1 MLLFFC
7 IVLIIFIIVLI
18 LLFSEIK
25 LIIEDFEL
33 SNENFETVNLKKWN
47 VPNYR
52 CILGLYFLGKIK
64 LFSIKI
70 NNNKTKKIFGKYFFK
85 QKIQNAMKLNQYKN
99 KAQKE
104 TVKSV
109 IENIIKNT
117 KINSLNLK
125 IYIDTKNVIL
135 TSYLVAI
142 ISTIIPNIIR
152 KNIKKFNS
160 KNHSFEVS
168 PLYKNQNYIYIKFN
182 CIISI
187 KVVHII
193 NMFKVMG
200 GKKNERSSNRRFNV
214 NCYGKY

>member
-1 MLLFFC
+1 MLLFFY
-7 IVLIIFIIVLI
+7 IVSIIFIIVLI
-18 LLFSEIK
+18 LLLSEIK
-25 LIIEDFEL
+25 FIIEEFEL
-33 SNENFETVNLKKWN
+33 SNENFKTVNSKKWN

-52 CILGLYFLGKIK
+52 GILGLYFLGKIK
-64 LFSIKI
+64 LLSIKI
-70 NNNKTKKIFGKYFFK
+70 SNNKTKKILEKDFVK
-85 QKIQNAMKLNQYKN
+85 QKIQNAKKLSKYRN

-104 TVKSV
+104 M
-109 IENIIKNT
+109 IKNAIKHIFKHL
-117 KINSLNLK
+117 KINRLKLK
-125 IYIDTKNVIL
+125 INIDTKNVIL

-142 ISTIIPNIIR
+142 ISTIISNIIR
-152 KNIKKFNS
+152 NNIKKFNS

-168 PLYKNQNYIYIKFN
+168 PLFNNQNYLYVKFN

-187 KVVHII
+187 RVVHII

>member
-1 MLLFFC
+1 MLLFFY
-7 IVLIIFIIVLI
+7 IILIMFIITLI

-25 LIIEDFEL
+25 LIIEDFEV
-33 SNENFETVNLKKWN
+33 SENFEIANLEKWN

-52 CILGLYFLGKIK
+52 GKLGLYVLGRIK

-70 NNNKTKKIFGKYFFK
+70 NNNKIKKILKKDFVK
-85 QKIQNAMKLNQYKN
+85 QKIQKAKKLNQYQN

-104 TVKSV
+104 MLKKVK
-109 IENIIKNT
+109 EQIIK
-117 KINSLNLK
+117 KIRINKLNIK
-125 IYIDTKNVIL
+125 IKIDTKNVIL
-135 TSYLVAI
+135 TSYLIAI

-152 KNIKKFNS
+152 NNIKKFNS
-160 KNHSFEVS
+160 KNHSFEVF
-168 PLYKNQNYIYIKFN
+168 PLYKNKNYIYVKFN

-200 GKKNERSSNRRFNV
+200 GKTNERSSNRRFNV